1 MIFTERFLQLSH
13 FSASFLGYQD
23 GSGLSGPQKEE
34 LKDLDSG
41 SVGWDMM
48 GPKEPENR
56 QIALEGSKKLKDH
69 KGPAFFSHLTLVAE
83 NRQVQSCG
91 VAGSE

>member
-1 MIFTERFLQLSH
+1 
-13 FSASFLGYQD
+13 
-23 GSGLSGPQKEE
+23 
-34 LKDLDSG
+34 
-41 SVGWDMM
+41 MM

-69 KGPAFFSHLTLVAE
+69 KGPAIFSHLTLVAE